1 MTHMISLIVSFMM
14 IGAANLMMKTGARAI
29 EAEHQAGAGLS
40 FLASIKSALLNPWI
54 MGAVACAATSLAAYG
69 FALRRFPV
77 SLAYPIKV
85 SVGYAIIV
93 CGSRFW
99 LKEQLSVWQIVGV
112 GVILAGVWIV
122 ASGMGKTA

>member
-1 MTHMISLIVSFMM
+1 MAHTISLVVSFVL
-14 IGAANLMMKTGARAI
+14 IGATKLMMKTGARAI
-29 EAEHQAGAGLS
+29 EAEHRAVGLS
-40 FLASIKSALLNPWI
+40 MLASIKSALLNPWI
-54 MGAVACAATSLAAYG
+54 MGGVACGAMSLAAYT

-77 SLAYPIKV
+77 NLAYPIKV
-85 SVGYAIIV
+85 SLGYAIIV

-99 LKEQLSVWQIVGV
+99 LKEQLSVWQMVGV